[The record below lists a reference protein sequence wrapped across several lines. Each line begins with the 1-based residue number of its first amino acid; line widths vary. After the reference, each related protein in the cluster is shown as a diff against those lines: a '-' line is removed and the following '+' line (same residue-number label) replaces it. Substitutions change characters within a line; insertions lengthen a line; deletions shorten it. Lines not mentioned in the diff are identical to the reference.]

1 MRAARVAVAAKAVK
15 EAGTA
20 RATGS
25 RAAARGPLALGTV
38 EHPAHGRLEEPRSDL
53 AREAQRGAAEA
64 PLEPQMDPRS
74 RRREDVKVLPLTAS
88 PELVARGALARIGAK
103 VVKRTSLIA
112 LDGAMRA
119 YAYH

>member
-1 MRAARVAVAAKAVK
+1 MGVARVAVAAEAVR
-15 EAGTA
+15 EAGTV

-25 RAAARGPLALGTV
+25 RAAARGPPARRTV
-38 EHPAHGRLEEPRSDL
+38 EAPAHGRLEEPRSGL

-88 PELVARGALARIGAK
+88 LELAARGALARIGAK
-103 VVKRTSLIA
+103 VVRRTSLTA

-119 YAYH
+119 HAYH

>member
-1 MRAARVAVAAKAVK
+1 MDVARVAVAAKAVR
-15 EAGTA
+15 EAGTV

-38 EHPAHGRLEEPRSDL
+38 EHPAHGRLEEPRSVL

-74 RRREDVKVLPLTAS
+74 RRREDVKVFPLTAN
-88 PELVARGALARIGAK
+88 PEPAARGARIGAK
-103 VVKRTSLIA
+103 VVRRTSLIA
-112 LDGAMRA
+112 LNGAMRA

>member
-64 PLEPQMDPRS
+64 PLEPPMVPRS
-74 RRREDVKVLPLTAS
+74 RRRADVKVLPLTAS
-88 PELVARGALARIGAK
+88 LELVARGVPARIGAK
-103 VVKRTSLIA
+103 MI
-112 LDGAMRA
+112 
-119 YAYH
+119 